1 MTIAFMKQLDIWF
14 RVATLALI
22 GVLLAGCGAREP
34 EPKGGPPG
42 MRRLTESQYRQT
54 IADIFGT
61 NIKVSGT
68 FEPEI
73 RTDGL
78 LALGGAQGGLT
89 PAAYDQYDSFAR
101 DISQQVLDAA
111 NRESRV
117 PCRPKTQSAADA
129 NCAERFLAKYGRLL
143 FRRSVSPADMAPW
156 VNAAGK
162 ATEISHDFYAGLQIA
177 LSGMLVAP
185 DFLYRTDVVEPDPDR
200 PSHVRLSGFSKA
212 SRISFLLWDTSP
224 DEQLLEAAERGDLHS
239 SKGLDA
245 QVQRLLASPRL
256 DAGMR
261 AFFSDFLGFEAFDTL
276 AKDAVIY
283 PNFRP
288 EVAAAARE
296 QTLRLVVDHLLTRK
310 QDYRDLFTTR
320 HTFMNRTLGMVYRVG
335 VKTESGWEDYEFPPD
350 DPRAGL
356 LTHLSFTALHSHPGR
371 SSPTLRGKAMRE
383 LLLCQTVP
391 PPPPNVDFSAAEMKG
406 LTARERLKIHSTSP
420 SCAGCHKVMDPVGL
434 GLENFDGA
442 GQLREQ
448 ENGMPIL
455 IAGNLDGTEFKSA
468 AEVGTALRENPA
480 LPACVADRLY
490 AYGVGR
496 RNAPADKQWRD
507 YLHKG
512 FAADGYRFPDLL
524 ERIVTSKHF
533 YEVSAPPVAQLA
545 GVQ

>member
-1 MTIAFMKQLDIWF
+1 MKQLDSWL
-14 RVATLALI
+14 RAGTLVLI

-42 MRRLTESQYRQT
+42 MRRLSEGQYRQT
-54 IADIFGT
+54 IADIFGAD
-61 NIKVSGT
+61 IKVSGP

-78 LALGGAQGGLT
+78 LALGGGQGGLT

-101 DISQQVLDAA
+101 DISQQVLSPAR
-111 NRESRV
+111 RESMV
-117 PCRPKTQSAADA
+117 PCRPRTQSAPDA
-129 NCAERFLAKYGRLL
+129 NCAGQFLAKYGRLL
-143 FRRSVSPADMAPW
+143 FRRSVSTADMAPW

-200 PSHVRLSGFSKA
+200 PAHVRLTGFSKA
-212 SRISFLLWDTSP
+212 SRISFLLWNTSP
-224 DEQLLEAAERGDLHS
+224 DNELLDAAARGDLHNA
-239 SKGLDA
+239 KGLDT

-335 VKTESGWEDYEFPPD
+335 VKTENDWEEYEFPPD

-371 SSPTLRGKAMRE
+371 SSATLRGKAMRE
-383 LLLCQTVP
+383 LLLCQVVP
-391 PPPPNVDFSAAEMKG
+391 PPPPNVDFSAAEMSG

-442 GQLREQ
+442 GQLRQ
-448 ENGMPIL
+448 KENGMPI
-455 IAGNLDGTEFKSA
+455 IVAGNLDGTEFKDVPG
-468 AEVGTALRENPA
+468 VGTALRDNPA
-480 LPACVADRLY
+480 LPACLADRLY
-490 AYGVGR
+490 AYAVGR
-496 RNAPADKQWRD
+496 RNAPAEKAWRD
-507 YLHKG
+507 YLHKS
-512 FAADGYRFPDLL
+512 FAADGYEFPHLL
-524 ERIVTSKHF
+524 QRIATSAAF

-545 GVQ
+545 GVRQ